1 MLSRLLEA
9 SLLLASPPGTAGP
22 EDPIEPAIVPAAEL
36 GSDEAPASTD
46 AEPAPTQP
54 PAPTVTTPAPD
65 ATPPS
70 STPTP
75 TTTQSRPTAITP
87 IPSTTTVGPDP
98 LDPSAGS
105 QPTETPK
112 LLRALRLGEDSLILG
127 GYIQPGF
134 IWVSDTDFNENDQDG
149 FDFANARLTGRGR
162 KDIIKNQL
170 SVGFNFN
177 FDVNR
182 GNFTVRDT
190 FGSIDWRDGLIGFDI
205 GQLKQP
211 FGLALLQYE
220 SMLQMP
226 MSSRIRTLAWGR
238 DLGAQLRAEGA
249 AGRVW
254 MKGAFMV
261 ANGEGGF
268 RQRRNLDDTF
278 NYVGRFEIGP
288 LGRMI
293 LSEPDLDHSP
303 LRFVVGVNGGYTDK
317 QGKGLGL
324 GDVGAPEARVG
335 GDVRIHFRGLSA
347 RAEYIHAW
355 RGRNDP
361 EAPFERYGVTAQIG
375 YVLPIP
381 IKLPRFEPTFRFQQF
396 DLNMSQIGNEGADY
410 IFDLTST
417 RVWEPGLAIYLLGH
431 ATKIV
436 MSYQLTDLLEG
447 PRVDVNGAPLFGDT
461 FMIVVAFAW
470 L

>member
-1 MLSRLLEA
+1 VTHLLALSCLLEA
-9 SLLLASPPGTAGP
+9 SLLFVAPPGTSTGP
-22 EDPIEPAIVPAAEL
+22 EDASASSSPPA
-36 GSDEAPASTD
+36 D
-46 AEPAPTQP
+46 P
-54 PAPTVTTPAPD
+54 PAPSVAPG
-65 ATPPS
+65 
-70 STPTP
+70 
-75 TTTQSRPTAITP
+75 Q
-87 IPSTTTVGPDP
+87 DP
-98 LDPSAGS
+98 LDPTPGT
-105 QPTETPK
+105 QPEHTPK
-112 LLRALRLGEDSLILG
+112 LLKALRLGEDSLILG

-149 FDFANARLTGRGR
+149 FEFANARLTGRGR
-162 KDIIKNQL
+162 KDIIENEL

-211 FGLALLQYE
+211 FGLGLLQSE
-220 SMLQMP
+220 ALMQMP

-238 DLGAQLRAEGA
+238 DIGAQLRAEGT

-261 ANGEGGF
+261 SNGEGGF
-268 RQRRNLDDTF
+268 RQRRNLDEAF

-288 LGRMI
+288 LGQMSW
-293 LSEPDLDHSP
+293 SEPDLDNSP
-303 LRFVVGVNGGYTDK
+303 FRFVVGANGGYTEK
-317 QGKGLGL
+317 LGKGLGL
-324 GDVGAPEARVG
+324 GDVGANEGRVG
-335 GDVRIHFRGLSA
+335 GDIRVHVRGFSA
-347 RAEYIHAW
+347 RAEYVHAW

-361 EAPFERYGVTAQIG
+361 EAPLQRYGVTAQVG

-396 DLNMSQIGNEGADY
+396 DLNTSLIGNEGADY

-461 FMIVVAFAW
+461 FMVVVAFAW